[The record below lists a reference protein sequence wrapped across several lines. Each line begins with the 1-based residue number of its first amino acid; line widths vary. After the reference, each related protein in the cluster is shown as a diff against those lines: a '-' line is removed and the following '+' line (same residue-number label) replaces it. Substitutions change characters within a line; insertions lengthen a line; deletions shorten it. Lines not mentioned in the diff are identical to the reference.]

1 QCLMGLIVAGAA
13 LTLGFNDAAAQER
26 RLALVMA
33 NQDYPANVGR
43 LSNTHG
49 DAATVEAA
57 LIDVGFDVT
66 KVLDANEDEM
76 ERALLDFETAINAAA
91 TEGGDVVAF
100 VYASMHGAAADVGG
114 QTRNFLL
121 PAREDITSSSELRLR
136 GIRVDEMLNALRA
149 SEAKA
154 VLVISDACRNDL
166 GQSFNKSAT
175 KGFVP
180 EPTGPGML
188 VAYATSPG
196 ATTPDDGL
204 FAQTL
209 ADEITTAGREATISV
224 LKAVQ
229 RVGGQRKFEGQ
240 PYFTGSLP
248 EWLCF
253 NGCVPVKPPSQP
265 RSDDENDWLRLS
277 EINIIQTYEAYLA
290 LHPDGAYIEEAQAAI
305 ANLQAGNEVVPAPRN
320 VEAAPGIAAPFTAL
334 SGLVV
339 RHGDIIDAV
348 TPVYAEVDETGT
360 LGNPIEGNRYGG
372 TGGGVTRLEKD
383 GHLITEVQL
392 TRGRYFG
399 ASHVIYLD
407 VTFQKLG
414 PNGLMDETSQSERL
428 GSGNYATNLIAP
440 YVYTAPRGYYIS
452 ALSAPPSLRHSSGE
466 VYLTD
471 LVAEFSPIP
480 GFE

>member
-1 QCLMGLIVAGAA
+1 
-13 LTLGFNDAAAQER
+13 
-26 RLALVMA
+26 MA
-33 NQDYPANVGR
+33 NQDYPANIGR
-43 LSNTHG
+43 LSKTHD

-57 LIDVGFDVT
+57 LKEVGFEVT
-66 KVLDANEDEM
+66 KVLDADEDEM
-76 ERALLDFETAINAAA
+76 ERALLDFESAINTAS
-91 TEGGDVVAF
+91 ESGDDVVAF
-100 VYASMHGAAADVGG
+100 VYASMHGAAATVGN

-121 PAREDITSSSELRLR
+121 PAREEIESAGDLRLR
-136 GIRVDEMLNALRA
+136 GIRVDEILSGLRA
-149 SEAKA
+149 TDAKA

-209 ADEITTAGREATISV
+209 ADEITLAGREATIAV

-240 PYFTGSLP
+240 PYFTGGLP

-253 NGCVPVKPPSQP
+253 NGCIPPQPVAAP

-277 EINIIQTYEAYLA
+277 EINMIPTYEAYLA
-290 LHPDGAYIEEAQAAI
+290 LHPGGAYVQQAQAAI
-305 ANLQAGNEVVPAPRN
+305 ESLQAGEEVVPVVPVAG
-320 VEAAPGIAAPFTAL
+320 PGPATPTIAAPFTAL
-334 SGLVV
+334 SGVIV

-348 TPVYAEVDETGT
+348 TPIYAEVAPDGT
-360 LGNPIEGNRYGG
+360 LGAAIEGNRYGG
-372 TGGGVTRLEKD
+372 TGGGVTRLEKE
-383 GHLITEVQL
+383 GHLITEIQL
-392 TRGRYFG
+392 TRGSYFG

-414 PNGLMDETSQSERL
+414 PNGLDTGTNKSERM
-428 GSGNYATNLIAP
+428 GSGDYAKNLIAP
-440 YVYTAPRGYYIS
+440 YVYTAPKGYYIS

-466 VYLTD
+466 IYLTD
-471 LVAEFSPIP
+471 IVAEFSPIP